1 MVSNFQ
7 ASSSSWS
14 FIFYTLH
21 ASQGCHN
28 WITLNLRKWL
38 ATAALVVSRGG
49 IVTSQV
55 LISDGQQLEKNRC
68 AVGALGLGDCM
79 SSCHSSCETTKVS
92 TNRIFGALQHPVK
105 PSNAI
110 RSSSYVSTYM
120 IPNCH
125 IVSHVS
131 LCLHFWVSIRHAD
144 AWKGAVTT
152 CGNCNGPFQRL
163 FSANLETFSSLL

>member
-131 LCLHFWVSIRHAD
+131 LCLPMSPFLSLHPARRCLERCCHHLWELQRSVSTAFFCESR
-144 AWKGAVTT
+144 
-152 CGNCNGPFQRL
+152 
-163 FSANLETFSSLL
+163 NL